1 MSSTQSTTSTMP
13 SLSSSMMDDSSSDNK
28 GQSDKDDDVKKTTTL
43 TDMLLHKN
51 ENLVA
56 IPDEREGAWIDFR
69 VLRAYMGPA
78 VCTKVIAT
86 H

>member
-1 MSSTQSTTSTMP
+1 MSSTQSPLTTST
-13 SLSSSMMDDSSSDNK
+13 MMDDSSSDNK